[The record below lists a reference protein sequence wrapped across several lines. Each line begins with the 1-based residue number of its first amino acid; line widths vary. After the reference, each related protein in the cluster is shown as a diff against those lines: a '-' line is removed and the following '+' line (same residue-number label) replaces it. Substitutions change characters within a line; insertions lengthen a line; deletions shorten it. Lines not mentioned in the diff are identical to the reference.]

1 MKERKSATIT
11 QQIILDSRYKT
22 SGTDG
27 EYMIDL
33 TGLNTNGTTYSN
45 VFFSNFK
52 DVIAMKVL
60 GVFIKDTLEA
70 RVVPDG
76 GIYVDI
82 LCPQIPYKGQQ
93 LQAHHGY
100 VWCRV
105 PLERNYNYIDPRAG
119 RPATDSSMSV
129 LTDQWWQT
137 TDTRTRYFPPHTF
150 KQLDIS
156 LKRFT
161 NVSPSALETLVTPNY
176 LIVEVTRLNR
186 TEGGFKYPPTI

>member
-27 EYMIDL
+27 EYMLDL

-45 VFFSNFK
+45 VFFSNFE

-60 GVFIKDTLEA
+60 GVFIKETSAAE
-70 RVVPDG
+70 VVADG
-76 GIYVDI
+76 GIYVDV
-82 LCPQIPYKGQQ
+82 LCPQIPHKGQQ

-105 PLERNYNYIDPRAG
+105 PLERNYNYIDPRSG
-119 RPATDSSMSV
+119 RPSPTSMSV

-161 NVSPSALETLVTPNY
+161 TTAPPELQSFDKPNY

-186 TEGGFKYPPTI
+186 TEGL

>member
-45 VFFSNFK
+45 VFFSNFE

-60 GVFIKDTLEA
+60 GVFIKNIDA
-70 RVVPDG
+70 QRVVADG

-82 LCPQIPYKGQQ
+82 LCPQIPHKGQQ

-105 PLERNYNYIDPRAG
+105 PLERTYTYR
-119 RPATDSSMSV
+119 SC
-129 LTDQWWQT
+129 
-137 TDTRTRYFPPHTF
+137 
-150 KQLDIS
+150 
-156 LKRFT
+156 
-161 NVSPSALETLVTPNY
+161 
-176 LIVEVTRLNR
+176 
-186 TEGGFKYPPTI
+186 